1 MLKKNK
7 IGVSVHYSRQLP
19 EMYYYK
25 NKYKLKKGDFP
36 NSNLYANTN
45 ISLPIY
51 PKLSMEKIDLISK
64 KIIKFVEHEK

>member
-1 MLKKNK
+1 MLKKQDR
-7 IGVSVHYSRQLP
+7 VSVHYSRQLP

-25 NKYKLKKGDFP
+25 NKYKLKKASS

-51 PKLSMEKIDLISK
+51 PKLSMKKVDFISK
-64 KIIKFVEHEK
+64 KIIQFLEHEK

>member
-19 EMYYYK
+19 EMHYYK
-25 NKYKLKKGDFP
+25 NKYKLKKGKFP

-51 PKLSMEKIDLISK
+51 PKLSMKKVDFISK
-64 KIIKFVEHEK
+64 KIIQFLEHEK